1 MSWNHRSITIRA
13 RSPITML
20 YILLVI
26 LILVQDCLWWRGWP
40 TVSTF
45 IWKVHVFVTQ
55 NTSSVD
61 GLHIHCFVFAINF
74 VLSETESEGGLPYV
88 FIRIHTRTE
97 REKSKVNVLYFDSSV
112 I

>member
-13 RSPITML
+13 RSPTTML

-40 TVSTF
+40 TV

-61 GLHIHCFVFAINF
+61 GLYIHCFVFAINF
-74 VLSETESEGGLPYV
+74 VLSETESEGLKGKNPRLMCY
-88 FIRIHTRTE
+88 ILTRQ
-97 REKSKVNVLYFDSSV
+97 
-112 I
+112 